1 MQRQTPRVILRSP
14 RRGRFGGEEVL
25 VLEMGLAGAKFEH
38 AVRLD
43 VGLEATFTCGPLTT
57 PAVVRHSVL
66 LPAKTGV
73 VYQTGI
79 WFSEIG
85 DAERELLLDLL
96 VHEAQEQVVEW
107 EANLAGE
114 ARERPPRRPSRQ
126 SAVAVRYVRL
136 RLTNDGW
143 LRTVTADPNQPLDGI
158 VVVDGTPE
166 EEIDVLR
173 ETYEQ
178 ADDEMRELMRRVAT
192 VAVLEQLR

>member
-1 MQRQTPRVILRSP
+1 M
-14 RRGRFGGEEVL
+14 L

-38 AVRLD
+38 SSRVD
-43 VGLEATFTCGPLTT
+43 VGLDATFTCGPLTT

-73 VYQTGI
+73 VYQSGI
-79 WFSEIG
+79 SFSGVG

-114 ARERPPRRPSRQ
+114 MRERPPRRPSRF

-143 LRTVTADPNQPLDGI
+143 LRTISSDPNQPLDGI
-158 VVVDGTPE
+158 TIVDGTPE

-178 ADDEMRELMRRVAT
+178 ADEDMRELMRRVAT